1 MRFRDRSDAGRRLA
15 AELTAYAGRPD
26 VLVLAIPRGG
36 VVVGFE
42 VARALRVPLDVF
54 IVRKIGAEH
63 IPELAVGALA
73 SGGVQL
79 IDEGI
84 VRAVKMSQEAVDRI
98 IVREQAEL
106 VRRESAYRGTQPPV
120 VIRGKAVLLV
130 DDGVAT
136 GASMRVAIA
145 ALRQRGPAEIVV
157 AVPVVDLS
165 VVPVLAAEADRVIAV
180 STPIH
185 LGAVGEWYVDFEQTT
200 DEEVIELLHRAREG
214 RGQYA

>member
-1 MRFRDRSDAGRRLA
+1 MRFRDRLDAGRRLA
-15 AELTAYAGRPD
+15 AELTEFAGRPD

-42 VARALRVPLDVF
+42 VAHLLRLPLDVF

-79 IDEGI
+79 IDDSI
-84 VRAVKMSQEAVDRI
+84 VRAVKMSKESIDRI
-98 IVREQAEL
+98 IEHERTEL
-106 VRRESAYRGTQPPV
+106 ERRESAYRGKRSPAEV
-120 VIRGKAVLLV
+120 HGKTVLLI

-145 ALRQRGPAEIVV
+145 ALRRRAPAQIVV
-157 AVPVVDLS
+157 AIPIVDLS
-165 VVPVLAAEADRVIAV
+165 VVPVLAREADRVIAV
-180 STPIH
+180 STPTH
-185 LGAVGEWYVDFEQTT
+185 LGAVGEWYAKFDQTS
-200 DEEVIELLHRAREG
+200 DEEVIDLLRRADEG
-214 RGQYA
+214 YHPAA